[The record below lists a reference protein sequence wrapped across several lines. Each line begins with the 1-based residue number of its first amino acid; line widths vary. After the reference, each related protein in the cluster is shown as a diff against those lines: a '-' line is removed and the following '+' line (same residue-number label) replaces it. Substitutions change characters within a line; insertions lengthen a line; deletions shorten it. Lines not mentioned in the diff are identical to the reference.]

1 MVGLPI
7 GALLV
12 KLLCCGEAKTF
23 PGIRG
28 FGEYVMKVLR
38 IVCVAATVVAT
49 AFSGAPAGA
58 QDAVLRVARG
68 AAAQDVGVDVNR
80 AVVLEAIQPFAEVSV
95 ANPGIADV
103 AALSNT
109 SIYILGKRPGRTTLT
124 LLGEGGRLIANVS
137 IQVGPDLAELKDRF
151 SEILPGEKIE
161 VRTANDG
168 LVLSGTVS
176 SAPRVV
182 RALELAERYAPGRIT
197 NMMTVGGTQQVMLKV
212 RFAEVQRNASKQLG
226 FNWAFGIGDPM
237 GGTSSYYGSGASGEY
252 LNPGN
257 GIPVAPNYNIA
268 TAPSTTAYTS
278 AAGPRSLLN
287 IGYAA
292 GGFTAELT
300 IDALEGKGLAR
311 TLAEPNL
318 VALSGDAASFLAG
331 GEYPIPIR
339 DSNGGVAV
347 EYRSFGVNLGFTP
360 TVLDDDMINL
370 QIAAESS
377 AIDSSVVV
385 QASGFSFNG
394 FSVRRANTTV
404 ELRDGQSFAI
414 AGLLQD
420 DFRDN
425 ASQIPWVGDIPV
437 LGALFRSSDFRSSQ
451 TELVIIVTV
460 HLVSPTD
467 GDALSL
473 PTDRI
478 RPPSEAELFLLGNLV
493 GSGPVSDVAAQNF
506 QGAYG
511 YVME

>member
-212 RFAEVQRNASKQLG
+212 RFAEVQRNASKELGVNWNFNWGGSGNLQAVGGG
-226 FNWAFGIGDPM
+226 FNGSQS
-237 GGTSSYYGSGASGEY
+237 GGSLLGASW
-252 LNPGN
+252 N
-257 GIPVAPNYNIA
+257 
-268 TAPSTTAYTS
+268 
-278 AAGPRSLLN
+278 
-287 IGYAA
+287 A